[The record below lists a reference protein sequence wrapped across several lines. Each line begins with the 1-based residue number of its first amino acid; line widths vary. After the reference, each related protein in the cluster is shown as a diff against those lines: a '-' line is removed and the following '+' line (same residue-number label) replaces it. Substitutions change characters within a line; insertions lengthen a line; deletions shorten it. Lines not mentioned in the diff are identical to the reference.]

1 MMLKIFDYLQLA
13 LLGVFLCLFLGK
25 TFYLRRKEKI
35 NAFLLSAG
43 KDGLKNLIE
52 ISSFILTNIFTFT
65 IIFYI
70 LTPAFKKFL
79 SPLYAPV
86 LDILPVKI
94 FGLLVVATGFIFL
107 IVAQVNLGN
116 SWRLGIDT
124 VHLGKLVTGGI
135 YHISRHPIYFFFDL
149 YFLGTFFLNAN
160 HIFLIYFILIVINLH
175 FQALQEEKFLNDKFK
190 AGYKK
195 YSANT
200 CMYLTFRKNRNR

>member
-1 MMLKIFDYLQLA
+1 MLKILNYIQLA

-25 TFYLRRKEKI
+25 TFYLRKKEKI
-35 NAFLLSAG
+35 NAFLLSTG

-70 LTPAFKKFL
+70 LTPTFKKFL
-79 SPLYAPV
+79 SPLYSAA

-94 FGLLVVATGFIFL
+94 FGLMIVTIGFVFL

-116 SWRLGIDT
+116 SWRLGIDA
-124 VHLGKLVTGGI
+124 VHPGKLVTGCI
-135 YHISRHPIYFFFDL
+135 YNISRHPIYFFFDI

-160 HIFLIYFILIVINLH
+160 YIFLIYFILIVINLH
-175 FQALQEEKFLNDKFK
+175 FQALQEEKFLKHKFK
-190 AGYKK
+190 KDYKK
-195 YSANT
+195 YLVKT
-200 CMYLTFRKNRNR
+200 GMYFTFRKNRGR